1 MKVMAKINVF
11 LLSVM
16 VLFSLVLYQT
26 IKVNAADISL
36 QSYPDYA
43 CEYDYPPQDASLYA
57 YYEVW
62 ANVSTS
68 SISVTDRNF
77 RTNVVLG
84 TGPIYRTSKRTSTV
98 TYSGMGNGWVQIP
111 TRTFGVTF

>member
-26 IKVNAADISL
+26 IKV
-36 QSYPDYA
+36 A

-62 ANVSTS
+62 ANVSVS
-68 SISVTDRNF
+68 SIDVTDRNF

-84 TGPIYRTSKRTSTV
+84 TGPTFRTSRRTSSV
-98 TYSGMGNGWVQIP
+98 TYSGMGNGWVEIP
-111 TRTFGVTF
+111 ERTFGVTF